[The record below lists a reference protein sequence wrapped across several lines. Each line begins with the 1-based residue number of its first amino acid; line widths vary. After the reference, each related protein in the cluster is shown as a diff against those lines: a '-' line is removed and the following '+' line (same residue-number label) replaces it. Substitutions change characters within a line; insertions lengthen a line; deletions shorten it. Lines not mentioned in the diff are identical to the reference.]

1 MVLSIRE
8 LSTLLYYRR
17 EPDYVPGLASELTLS
32 RYKVAS
38 PGNPE
43 SPLAQHENGLLSD
56 MMRILAELK
65 GKHRSDAFN
74 KRLLGRSVAL
84 VEAIGHRMAYEAAQR
99 AGVDP
104 HILKL
109 YEADA
114 MLRDMS
120 WYSERG
126 LSTKE
131 KTLNVEEEMLTLL
144 YENLDQLLEHTGVK
158 PYIFA
163 PIVTDDSWK
172 RFVAILPTLQGN
184 AYVNI
189 QDPVANIRARL

>member
-1 MVLSIRE
+1 VSLQHYFYCHSK
-8 LSTLLYYRR
+8 S
-17 EPDYVPGLASELTLS
+17 DYVPGLASELTLN
-32 RYKVAS
+32 RYKVTS
-38 PGNPE
+38 PKNPE
-43 SPLAQHENGLLSD
+43 SLLAQHENGLLSD
-56 MMRILAELK
+56 MMKILAELK

-104 HILKL
+104 HVLRL

-158 PYIFA
+158 PYVFA
-163 PIVTDDSWK
+163 PIATENSWK
-172 RFVAILPTLQGN
+172 RFVATLPVLQGN

-189 QDPVANIRARL
+189 QDPVAGIRARL